1 MSSRIINSLISS
13 IHETPDAKYHC
24 HYSGIYRN
32 GKKLYIGSN
41 HLRNSYN
48 NKCVCYSTH
57 AEIDVIQK
65 TIRTLN
71 DTALNGCVIAV
82 VRFGKDGSLKNSRP
96 CNHCLN
102 TMIKYRIK
110 KIMYSTDDGTIK
122 SEKPE
127 AMEQSHISS
136 GWSAFENPERLK
148 ALHVSES
155 SLRVLKVT

>member
-1 MSSRIINSLISS
+1 MSNRIINSLISS
-13 IHETPDAKYHC
+13 VEPNNGKYHC

-57 AEIDVIQK
+57 AEMDVIHK
-65 TIRTLN
+65 SLRNIPEIDLKY
-71 DTALNGCVIAV
+71 CVIAV

-96 CNHCLN
+96 CNHCLD
-102 TMIKYRIK
+102 TMKFYRIK
-110 KIMYSTDDGTIK
+110 KVMYSTDDGTIM

-127 AMEQSHISS
+127 LMEQLHISS

-148 ALHVSES
+148 
-155 SLRVLKVT
+155 